1 MSCGGCCEDSACP
14 TMRRSVGSAVLPWK
28 KNCVECCCLV
38 QVLWNKQRGPEAL
51 SRLLYGTVESG
62 GLGLIPPVDTA
73 KGM

>member
-1 MSCGGCCEDSACP
+1 MSDNAEVSRVRGAA
-14 TMRRSVGSAVLPWK
+14 MRK
-28 KNCVECCCLV
+28 KCVECCCLV